1 MVAGKTFQHNSPV
14 KKFAGRAH
22 CPECIS
28 QSARYGRQSADFLGC
43 HYMMYLDS
51 LVLLILNL
59 PLIPYVA
66 KVFTAPRSF
75 LIPLILFSHFTL
87 MSTYIG

>member
-1 MVAGKTFQHNSPV
+1 MMADKTFQHNSPV
-14 KKFAGRAH
+14 KKFVGRAH

-28 QSARYGRQSADFLGC
+28 QSAPYGRQSTDFLGR
-43 HYMMYLDS
+43 HYMMYLGN

-66 KVFTAPRSF
+66 KVFAAPAKFLDSVCSF
-75 LIPLILFSHFTL
+75 FHISH
-87 MSTYIG
+87 